1 MDINLAR
8 DMARAAFRASS
19 ELQQLLPTL
28 KTVCPDAEYRDLAL
42 GIAEAIDK
50 IGTTL
55 IDKAI
60 AAHPQLKD
68 EIDASIA
75 KDGRYR

>member
-1 MDINLAR
+1 MV
-8 DMARAAFRASS
+8 RAAFRASD
-19 ELQQLLPTL
+19 ELQALLPPL
-28 KTVCPDAEYRDLAL
+28 KAACPGAEYRDLAL

-50 IGTTL
+50 IGTNV

-60 AAHPQLKD
+60 AAHPELRN

-75 KDGRYR
+75 RDGRHR